1 MKEMAYHN
9 VSVYLE
15 NTFLWYLLPTDKK
28 LLSSDERREL
38 LESIWNKYYALIF
51 NVASEEDEEFENKC
65 FNNFLNKVRIEICKS
80 QALLN

>member
-15 NTFLWYLLPTDKK
+15 NTFLWYLLLTDKK

-38 LESIWNKYYALIF
+38 LESIWNRYYAPIF
-51 NVASEEDEEFENKC
+51 DTDSKEDKEFENKC